1 MSRPEPNITVIVIVS
16 GQSTSLTV
24 NVHQKVEHLVHEALQ
39 RTGNEGQPPDQ
50 WELRTVDGRLIDQAS
65 TIEAAAIVMGVTL
78 YLNPRAGAG
87 G

>member
-1 MSRPEPNITVIVIVS
+1 MSKPEPNITVIAIVS

-24 NVHQKVEHLVHEALQ
+24 NTHQKVEHLIREALQ
-39 RTGNEGQPPDQ
+39 STGNQGQPPDQ
-50 WELRTVDGRLIDQAS
+50 WELRTVDGRLVEQNS
-65 TIEAAAIVMGVTL
+65 TIEAAGIVMGVTL

>member
-39 RTGNEGQPPDQ
+39 GTGNEGQPPDQ

-65 TIEAAAIVMGVTL
+65 TLESAAIVMGVTL